1 MSTCFPSITLLL
13 LSLFF
18 FFQSSVSTALDVTNA
33 AFGLAMDRVFVLDS
47 ASSPVSAQ
55 ESCLLNIRDLLIR
68 QRMPTNISDVRNMK
82 DSELYDLLIR
92 ASITGISPWKRDDNN
107 KIKLTDFGYPI
118 HPSLPTNIESDVMTC
133 IICALLIVIA
143 TFHLINIFSMSD

>member
-1 MSTCFPSITLLL
+1 MMNLKILLII
-13 LSLFF
+13 SFF
-18 FFQSSVSTALDVTNA
+18 FFDVVNSFSLYNRQFA
-33 AFGLAMDRVFVLDS
+33 EAMDNLFVLDS

-55 ESCLLNIRDLLIR
+55 ESCLMNIRDLLIR
-68 QRMPTNISDVRNMK
+68 QKLFFNVTEFHNLTDVK
-82 DSELYDLLIR
+82 IYEVLILS
-92 ASITGISPWKRDDNN
+92 AMTGISPWKRDDDN

-143 TFHLINIFSMSD
+143 TFHLINIFSLGGD